1 MSKIL
6 MRVTLVACALGAP
19 ALSFAQSNS
28 QANAPLTRAEV
39 RADLVRV
46 ERAGYRPTSGDDV
59 NYPAD
64 IQAAEAKIAAEAN
77 GSLAAQAMG
86 GVAQGGSSA
95 SGAASRTAMQPACVG
110 PVSFCNPY
118 AGS

>member
-6 MRVTLVACALGAP
+6 MRLTLVACALGAP
-19 ALSFAQSNS
+19 ALSFAQSNAQS
-28 QANAPLTRAEV
+28 NAPRTRAEV
-39 RADLVRV
+39 RSDLVRV

-64 IQAAEAKIAAEAN
+64 IQAAEAKIAAEVN
-77 GSLAAQAMG
+77 GTLAVQAMG

-110 PVSFCNPY
+110 PVSFCNLY